1 MLNRLLVR
9 LTRLLLYS
17 AISLHPCLLS
27 LPPCL
32 EDGDGLDEGSQTGW
46 ARAAAQTEQ
55 YEIMQQETSPL
66 CAADIIEQLKMKFA
80 FLSGGRGHGGSPII
94 IFPEFPTFNDIREQE
109 FHNVLTYL
117 TSVPSL
123 TAAGVGFIL
132 VIDRRQDRWA
142 CVKGTLLR
150 LSGHFPGNLRLV
162 LVLRPSA
169 LLQRTLSD
177 VFFRIHQ
184 NEFNMKVPVIMLSSV
199 TDLHSYID
207 RSQLTQELG
216 GTLPY
221 CHKTWI
227 SQRTDVEGFAV
238 LVKRMAHILQVLGR
252 ELAESELPDTPLA
265 TSNLLNTHSNRRE
278 TVKGDMAGA
287 LRHGRKILEDLR
299 EPVRRDPDSSL
310 NPDQL
315 ENLAI
320 VHRLLSQLNESLTAF
335 DEFWLLH
342 QNKLDKCLQL
352 RRFEHNVQQVC
363 VDLEE
368 ANDSLTAF
376 PHVGMSP
383 THTERLLRELA
394 YQEEKASGLLDRM
407 KALVVESSALTDGCE
422 YMDDTVRIKCAE
434 LQKAREKLPQDLKAR
449 RALLLQAMELHQ
461 GLQSLV
467 KWCEDGIYLV
477 ASQPL
482 DKCQTQEGAESALQD
497 LEGYLETANE
507 KLWWDMEAAEMQYK
521 SVLNEEMKKQVQRV
535 LEKKIMVQEMFEKR
549 RVSLK
554 KLAAKQT
561 RPVQPVAPTPEAIKS
576 PLSSPAFRDHE
587 KSSASEDSESSLNSN
602 QVCPEQHEGCSITA
616 AVSEEE
622 ENLSVLRR
630 HVMNELLETER
641 AYVEELL
648 CVLQGYAA
656 EMDNPAM
663 SALMPAAL
671 NNKKD
676 VLFGNMQEILH
687 FHKTIFLRQLESYA
701 DSPELVGRCFLER
714 MGDLRIYEKYCHNK
728 PRSESLWRQCS
739 DCAFFQECQKKLE
752 HKLGLD
758 SYLLKPVQRITKYQ
772 LLLKELIKYS
782 KGCEGSVELQAALS
796 SLLGIL
802 KAVNDSMHLIAI
814 TGYEG
819 NLGELG
825 RLLMQG
831 SFSVWAEHKRGH
843 VKVIELARFK
853 PMQRHLFL
861 HERALLFCKRREES
875 GEGYEKAPSYS
886 FKQELSM
893 NAIGITEHA
902 KGDSKK
908 FEIWSRSKDE
918 VYTVQAASEEIKT
931 VWVREIQKLLT
942 GQLEAC
948 REASQHKITD
958 QLTSENDSLDRHA
971 RYGQKN
977 GGVERQQTEEEQR
990 NEPSSPDG
998 QKPARGKGSFPSAET
1013 KAKRQDIK
1021 SDPTPLGWVK
1031 GSLSL
1036 EGPVERNGFFSTVAS
1051 LKSNLEGD
1059 REKKTAEED
1068 GYIESQCVRTA
1079 EEEPKMNTDPED
1091 GHC

>member
-1 MLNRLLVR
+1 SDFWILCPHFVVW
-9 LTRLLLYS
+9 
-17 AISLHPCLLS
+17 LLS
-27 LPPCL
+27 EVC
-32 EDGDGLDEGSQTGW
+32 
-46 ARAAAQTEQ
+46 AFICFTEVRICVCV
-55 YEIMQQETSPL
+55 YTDEIMQQETSPL

-278 TVKGDMAGA
+278 TVKVLPFFTLSCSA
-287 LRHGRKILEDLR
+287 LRY
-299 EPVRRDPDSSL
+299 
-310 NPDQL
+310 
-315 ENLAI
+315 
-320 VHRLLSQLNESLTAF
+320 RLLSQLNESLTAF

-352 RRFEHNVQQVC
+352 RRFEHNVQQVT
-363 VDLEE
+363 D
-368 ANDSLTAF
+368 
-376 PHVGMSP
+376 
-383 THTERLLRELA
+383 THTHTNHPRKAVHYVLKRFYYPLLS
-394 YQEEKASGLLDRM
+394 QDVSC
-407 KALVVESSALTDGCE
+407 ALVVESSALTDGCE

-576 PLSSPAFRDHE
+576 PLSSPGQYTGVLHQV
-587 KSSASEDSESSLNSN
+587 STLESFTRS
-602 QVCPEQHEGCSITA
+602 VTA
-616 AVSEEE
+616 QKQI
-622 ENLSVLRR
+622 L

-772 LLLKELIKYS
+772 LLLKVLLCVCVCELIKYS

-918 VYTVQAASEEIKT
+918 VYTVQ
-931 VWVREIQKLLT
+931 VCGCVCVGVCVCVCVCVCVVCWVRDAAGCGFIKFCLCVCVCLCLYLHYT
-942 GQLEAC
+942 G
-948 REASQHKITD
+948 S
-958 QLTSENDSLDRHA
+958 
-971 RYGQKN
+971 
-977 GGVERQQTEEEQR
+977 V
-990 NEPSSPDG
+990 
-998 QKPARGKGSFPSAET
+998 
-1013 KAKRQDIK
+1013 
-1021 SDPTPLGWVK
+1021 
-1031 GSLSL
+1031 
-1036 EGPVERNGFFSTVAS
+1036 
-1051 LKSNLEGD
+1051 
-1059 REKKTAEED
+1059 
-1068 GYIESQCVRTA
+1068 
-1079 EEEPKMNTDPED
+1079 
-1091 GHC
+1091 

>member
-1 MLNRLLVR
+1 MFQSNCSRGG
-9 LTRLLLYS
+9 LY
-17 AISLHPCLLS
+17 
-27 LPPCL
+27 
-32 EDGDGLDEGSQTGW
+32 
-46 ARAAAQTEQ
+46 
-55 YEIMQQETSPL
+55 
-66 CAADIIEQLKMKFA
+66 
-80 FLSGGRGHGGSPII
+80 
-94 IFPEFPTFNDIREQE
+94 
-109 FHNVLTYL
+109 
-117 TSVPSL
+117 
-123 TAAGVGFIL
+123 
-132 VIDRRQDRWA
+132 
-142 CVKGTLLR
+142 
-150 LSGHFPGNLRLV
+150 PGNLRLV

-278 TVKGDMAGA
+278 TVKVLWNLRVVPFFTLSCSA
-287 LRHGRKILEDLR
+287 LRY
-299 EPVRRDPDSSL
+299 
-310 NPDQL
+310 
-315 ENLAI
+315 
-320 VHRLLSQLNESLTAF
+320 RLLSQLNESLTAF

-352 RRFEHNVQQVC
+352 RRFEHNVQQVT
-363 VDLEE
+363 D
-368 ANDSLTAF
+368 
-376 PHVGMSP
+376 
-383 THTERLLRELA
+383 THTHTNHPR
-394 YQEEKASGLLDRM
+394 KA
-407 KALVVESSALTDGCE
+407 VH
-422 YMDDTVRIKCAE
+422 Y
-434 LQKAREKLPQDLKAR
+434 
-449 RALLLQAMELHQ
+449 
-461 GLQSLV
+461 LV

-507 KLWWDMEAAEMQYK
+507 KLVDMTAVSKMLLTMYFVK
-521 SVLNEEMKKQVQRV
+521 CGVLQKQVQRV

-576 PLSSPAFRDHE
+576 PLSSPGQYTGVLHQV
-587 KSSASEDSESSLNSN
+587 STLESFTRS
-602 QVCPEQHEGCSITA
+602 VTA
-616 AVSEEE
+616 QKQILHSWSDAINAVVNVGE
-622 ENLSVLRR
+622 
-630 HVMNELLETER
+630 
-641 AYVEELL
+641 

-948 REASQHKITD
+948 RGM
-958 QLTSENDSLDRHA
+958 R
-971 RYGQKN
+971 
-977 GGVERQQTEEEQR
+977 
-990 NEPSSPDG
+990 
-998 QKPARGKGSFPSAET
+998 
-1013 KAKRQDIK
+1013 
-1021 SDPTPLGWVK
+1021 
-1031 GSLSL
+1031 
-1036 EGPVERNGFFSTVAS
+1036 
-1051 LKSNLEGD
+1051 
-1059 REKKTAEED
+1059 
-1068 GYIESQCVRTA
+1068 
-1079 EEEPKMNTDPED
+1079 
-1091 GHC
+1091 